1 MIKNFTLPTLTN
13 LKTAVLMVPL
23 LVLAMGSLSL
33 VIRPA
38 HAAASSPPSAVFEQA
53 AVAGCKKTFFGLVP
67 WYEYMTGEFF
77 SSSAPTSS
85 QSNPC
90 AIKCFNLFNQTVAND
105 CGQKNSD
112 IPGVLLAVI
121 DDLLRVGGLAA
132 IAFVLVGA
140 FQLVTSQGS
149 AEETVKARST
159 ILNALIGLAIAMT
172 AIAFISF
179 IGSKIGGP

>member
-1 MIKNFTLPTLTN
+1 MKI
-13 LKTAVLMVPL
+13 AVLMVPL
-23 LVLAMGSLSL
+23 LALVMGSLSL
-33 VIRPA
+33 VIQPA
-38 HAAASSPPSAVFEQA
+38 HASANGLPSPVFEQA

-77 SSSAPTSS
+77 STSAPTSS

-105 CGQKNSD
+105 CGQTSSD
-112 IPGVLLAVI
+112 VPGLLLAII
-121 DDLLRVGGLAA
+121 DDLLRVAGLAA

-159 ILNALIGLAIAMT
+159 ILNALIGLAIAIT

-179 IGSKIGGP
+179 IGSKVGGP

>member
-1 MIKNFTLPTLTN
+1 MLI
-13 LKTAVLMVPL
+13 VPL
-23 LVLAMGSLSL
+23 LALVMGTISLA
-33 VIRPA
+33 VQPA
-38 HAAASSPPSAVFEQA
+38 HASANGPPSPVFEQA

-77 SSSAPTSS
+77 SPSAPTSS
-85 QSNPC
+85 QSDPC

-121 DDLLRVGGLAA
+121 DDLLRVAGLAA

-140 FQLVTSQGS
+140 FQLVTSQGN

-179 IGSKIGGP
+179 IGNKIGGP

>member
-1 MIKNFTLPTLTN
+1 MIRNFTLPGLTN
-13 LKTAVLMVPL
+13 LKTAVLIVPL
-23 LVLAMGSLSL
+23 LALVMGTISLA
-33 VIRPA
+33 VQPA
-38 HAAASSPPSAVFEQA
+38 HASANGPPSPVFEQA

-67 WYEYMTGEFF
+67 WYQYMTGEFF
-77 SSSAPTSS
+77 STSAPTSS
-85 QSNPC
+85 QGDPC

-112 IPGVLLAVI
+112 VPGVLLAVI
-121 DDLLRVGGLAA
+121 DDLLRVAGLAA

-140 FQLVTSQGS
+140 FQLVTSQGN

-159 ILNALIGLAIAMT
+159 ILNALIGLALAMV